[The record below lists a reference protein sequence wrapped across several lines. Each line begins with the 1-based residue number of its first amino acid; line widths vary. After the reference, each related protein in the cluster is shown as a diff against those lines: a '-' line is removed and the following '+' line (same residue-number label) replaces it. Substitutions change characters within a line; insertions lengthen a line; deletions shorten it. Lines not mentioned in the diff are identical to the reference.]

1 MTRRQGNH
9 PSKSSQ
15 IRDWNENVAPAIRVR
30 TNCALAIDLFSKTL
44 SVAGILLVASENLGP
59 DIVTPWR

>member
-30 TNCALAIDLFSKTL
+30 TNCALATDLFSKTL
-44 SVAGILLVASENLGP
+44 SVAERI
-59 DIVTPWR
+59 